1 MTSVCLKHFAMG
13 MSDNVCH
20 GDTWD
25 FENMM
30 NNDGLTDSAAGRF
43 CCQYMQ

>member
-13 MSDNVCH
+13 MSDTACH
-20 GDTWD
+20 GDTWG

-30 NNDGLTDSAAGRF
+30 NND
-43 CCQYMQ
+43 